1 MAGLTIR
8 SYCAGGKGLVGVEK
22 MIGGERMFDATVNK
36 ALDAIASVPTV
47 GAQKAHLDFLREKF
61 LAAEKEILKL
71 KEENIEI
78 LRENRALSKRASEAE
93 EKLRNLHYQSILA
106 DIGPCKIKM
115 DLNNNVLE
123 GYYCPKCEVLMPRG
137 DYNYHED
144 VLICQLCRGVEV
156 EGRMADSAKN
166 TFIKTRLE
174 K

>member
-1 MAGLTIR
+1 
-8 SYCAGGKGLVGVEK
+8 

-78 LRENRALSKRASEAE
+78 LRENRSLSKRANEAE
-93 EKLRNLHYQSILA
+93 EKLRNLHYQSVLA

-115 DLNNNVLE
+115 DLNNNILE
-123 GYYCPKCEVLMPRG
+123 GYYCPRCDVLLQRG
-137 DYNYHED
+137 DYRYLKD
-144 VLICQLCRGVEV
+144 ILICQSCKGVEIR
-156 EGRMADSAKN
+156 GHMADSAKA